1 MFTFMTSQELIFPT
15 QLHQLQGIKVNL
27 QGNVYIY
34 DITRIHILQTASSV
48 TKLQGKLTR

>member
-1 MFTFMTSQELIFPT
+1 MFTFMTSQEFILSR
-15 QLHQLQGIKVNL
+15 QLHQLQGCKVNL